1 MITVSIKDAITPL
14 IQRYLENNPR
24 MIRSLSKSIGWF
36 VRDNV
41 RKYLRDD
48 SFTSRW
54 KRRVPFEIRQKLEQ
68 GKAPEAWY
76 GKLRQ
81 AIVYSFNNSNNTV
94 SVGWGS
100 HTAAMEGRI
109 QEFGNTRTVTPLVRR
124 YFALRGVPLS
134 DKKQFIRVPARPLF
148 EPSMEIIQPK
158 IGDFVA
164 YRVGNYMKNGGFTK
178 SVGKGRK
185 YEVFG

>member
-36 VRDNV
+36 VQKNV
-41 RKYLRDD
+41 KTLSQSSAITSKWRRRTPLDIRRKLDA
-48 SFTSRW
+48 
-54 KRRVPFEIRQKLEQ
+54 
-68 GKAPEAWY
+68 KAPKNWL
-76 GKLRQ
+76 GQLRR
-81 AIVYSFNNSNNTV
+81 AIAYSYNNQHGAV
-94 SVGWGS
+94 EIGWS
-100 HTAAMEGRI
+100 SATSAMEGRI
-109 QEFGNTRTVTPLVRR
+109 QEFGATRNVTPR
-124 YFALRGVPLS
+124 LREFFSSKGVPLGKH
-134 DKKQFIRVPARPLF
+134 KKNIRVPARPLF
-148 EPSMEIIQPK
+148 EPSMEIIQPQ

-178 SVGKGRK
+178 NVGKGRK

>member
-36 VRDNV
+36 VQKNIKTLSQSPVITSKWRRRTPLYIR
-41 RKYLRDD
+41 RKLDA
-48 SFTSRW
+48 
-54 KRRVPFEIRQKLEQ
+54 
-68 GKAPEAWY
+68 KAPKNWL
-76 GKLRQ
+76 GQLRR
-81 AIVYSFNNSNNTV
+81 AIGYSYDNQRNAV
-94 SVGWGS
+94 EVGWTS
-100 HTAAMEGRI
+100 ATAAMEGRV

-134 DKKQFIRVPARPLF
+134 DRKKLIRVPARPLF
-148 EPSMEIIQPK
+148 EPSMEVIQPRLNE
-158 IGDFVA
+158 FVTH
-164 YRVGNYMKNGGFTK
+164 RVGEYIKNGGFTK
-178 SVGKGRK
+178 NVGKGRK

>member
-36 VRDNV
+36 VQKEV
-41 RKYLRDD
+41 KTLSQSSTITSKWRK
-48 SFTSRW
+48 
-54 KRRVPFEIRQKLEQ
+54 RVPLNIRRKLDA
-68 GKAPEAWY
+68 KAPKNWL
-76 GKLRQ
+76 GQLRR
-81 AIVYSFNNSNNTV
+81 AIAYSYNNQRSAV
-94 SVGWGS
+94 EIGWS
-100 HTAAMEGRI
+100 SATSAMEGRV
-109 QEFGNTRTVTPLVRR
+109 QEFGATRVVTPRLRGFFS
-124 YFALRGVPLS
+124 YRGVPLGEH
-134 DKKQFIRVPARPLF
+134 KKTIRVPARPLF